1 MSATLHTRAKRTLA
15 IGIKKIDKKMKRQG
29 IIEIEP
35 LRRRIGKQEGILLL
49 GSCFADEMGER
60 LAAAGYK
67 VMANPFGTLYNP
79 VSIAQAMQIIGAETF
94 TPLAKEDTE
103 LFTYGIDCKRYG
115 SYLFNTKA
123 SRESPEEFL
132 SYANSTIEAAR
143 HFFKESA
150 TIIVTLGT
158 AWVYKHIGKQMIVA
172 NCHKVPA
179 KEFSR
184 YRLSIDETLAA
195 LKEITAFPGKQYIF
209 TVSPIRHLADGE
221 HGNQLSKATLLLATD
236 ALISQAAAPAS
247 QTAPAAQAAPSSQAA
262 PAAPSSQATPASQA
276 APASPVAS
284 QTPPA
289 ELQPSPVAA
298 QTPPAAGKEATSIY
312 YFPAYEIVMD
322 ELRDF
327 RHYAEDTV
335 HPSAETAEYIF
346 SRFSANCLE

>member
-1 MSATLHTRAKRTLA
+1 M
-15 IGIKKIDKKMKRQG
+15 
-29 IIEIEP
+29 
-35 LRRRIGKQEGILLL
+35 LL

-67 VMANPFGTLYNP
+67 VMSNPFGTLYNP
-79 VSIAQAMQIIGAETF
+79 VSIAQAMQIIGDETF

-103 LFTYGIDCKRYG
+103 LFTYGIGCKRYG

-236 ALISQAAAPAS
+236 ALISQAAAQPAPVA
-247 QTAPAAQAAPSSQAA
+247 QPLQPAQPSQAA
-262 PAAPSSQATPASQA
+262 GRETTA
-276 APASPVAS
+276 
-284 QTPPA
+284 
-289 ELQPSPVAA
+289 
-298 QTPPAAGKEATSIY
+298 KY

-346 SRFSANCLE
+346 SRFSANCLK

>member
-35 LRRRIGKQEGILLL
+35 LRRKIGKQEGILLL

-67 VMANPFGTLYNP
+67 VMSNPFGTLYNP

-94 TPLAKEDTE
+94 TPLTKEDTE
-103 LFTYGIDCKRYG
+103 LFTYGIGCKRYG

-236 ALISQAAAPAS
+236 ALISQAAAQPAPVAQPS
-247 QTAPAAQAAPSSQAA
+247 QPAQPSQAA
-262 PAAPSSQATPASQA
+262 
-276 APASPVAS
+276 
-284 QTPPA
+284 
-289 ELQPSPVAA
+289 
-298 QTPPAAGKEATSIY
+298 GKDATSIY

-346 SRFSANCLE
+346 SRFSANCLK

>member
-1 MSATLHTRAKRTLA
+1 
-15 IGIKKIDKKMKRQG
+15 MKRQG

-67 VMANPFGTLYNP
+67 VMSNPFGTLYNP
-79 VSIAQAMQIIGAETF
+79 VSIAQAMQIIGDETF
-94 TPLAKEDTE
+94 TPLTKEDTE
-103 LFTYGIDCKRYG
+103 LFTYGIGCKRYG

-132 SYANSTIEAAR
+132 SYANSTIKAAR
-143 HFFKESA
+143 HFFKDSA

-195 LKEITAFPGKQYIF
+195 LKEISAFPGKQYIF

-236 ALISQAAAPAS
+236 ALISQAAAQAS
-247 QTAPAAQAAPSSQAA
+247 QALQAAPAAQASQ
-262 PAAPSSQATPASQA
+262 STPASQA
-276 APASPVAS
+276 AQAAPAALHTS
-284 QTPPA
+284 PA
-289 ELQPSPVAA
+289 ELQPSPVASQTSPAA
-298 QTPPAAGKEATSIY
+298 QPSQPAQPSQAAGKDATSIY

-335 HPSAETAEYIF
+335 HPSEETAEYIF
-346 SRFSANCLE
+346 SRFSANCLK

>member
-1 MSATLHTRAKRTLA
+1 
-15 IGIKKIDKKMKRQG
+15 MKRQG

-67 VMANPFGTLYNP
+67 VMSNPFGTLYNP
-79 VSIAQAMQIIGAETF
+79 VSIAQAMQIIGDETF
-94 TPLAKEDTE
+94 TPLTKEDTE
-103 LFTYGIDCKRYG
+103 LFTYGIGCKRYG

-132 SYANSTIEAAR
+132 SYANSTIKAAR
-143 HFFKESA
+143 HFFKDSA

-195 LKEITAFPGKQYIF
+195 LKEISAFPGKQYIF

-236 ALISQAAAPAS
+236 ALISQAAAQAM
-247 QTAPAAQAAPSSQAA
+247 QAAPAAQAAPSSQGMPSA

-276 APASPVAS
+276 AQPAPVAS
-284 QTPPA
+284 QASQATQPA
-289 ELQPSPVAA
+289 PVAQPSQPA
-298 QTPPAAGKEATSIY
+298 QPSQAAGRETTAKY

-346 SRFSANCLE
+346 SRFSANCLK

>member
-1 MSATLHTRAKRTLA
+1 
-15 IGIKKIDKKMKRQG
+15 MKRQG

-67 VMANPFGTLYNP
+67 VMSNPFGTLYNP
-79 VSIAQAMQIIGAETF
+79 VSIAHAMQIIGAETF
-94 TPLAKEDTE
+94 TPMAKEDTE

-150 TIIVTLGT
+150 NIIVTLGT
-158 AWVYKHIGKQMIVA
+158 VWVYKHIGKQMIVA

-184 YRLSIDETLAA
+184 YRLSIDETLDA

-236 ALISQAAAPAS
+236 ALISQAAAQAS
-247 QTAPAAQAAPSSQAA
+247 QAAPAAQAAPSSQAA

-335 HPSAETAEYIF
+335 HPSAETADYIF
-346 SRFSANCLE
+346 SRFSANCLK

>member
-1 MSATLHTRAKRTLA
+1 M
-15 IGIKKIDKKMKRQG
+15 
-29 IIEIEP
+29 
-35 LRRRIGKQEGILLL
+35 LL

-67 VMANPFGTLYNP
+67 VMSNPFGTLYNP
-79 VSIAQAMQIIGAETF
+79 VSIAHAMQIIGAETF
-94 TPLAKEDTE
+94 TPMAKEDTE

-236 ALISQAAAPAS
+236 ALISQAAA
-247 QTAPAAQAAPSSQAA
+247 Q
-262 PAAPSSQATPASQA
+262 ASQA
-276 APASPVAS
+276 AQPLQAAQPAPVALHTS
-284 QTPPA
+284 PA
-289 ELQPSPVAA
+289 ELQPSPVASQTSPAA
-298 QTPPAAGKEATSIY
+298 QPSQPAQPSQAAGKEATSIY

-335 HPSAETAEYIF
+335 HPSAETADYIF
-346 SRFSANCLE
+346 SRFSANCLK

>member
-1 MSATLHTRAKRTLA
+1 
-15 IGIKKIDKKMKRQG
+15 MKRQG

-67 VMANPFGTLYNP
+67 VMSNPFGTLYNP

-103 LFTYGIDCKRYG
+103 LFTYGIGCKRYG

-236 ALISQAAAPAS
+236 ALISQAAAQAS
-247 QTAPAAQAAPSSQAA
+247 QALQAAPAA
-262 PAAPSSQATPASQA
+262 PAAPSSQPAQPSQA
-276 APASPVAS
+276 A
-284 QTPPA
+284 
-289 ELQPSPVAA
+289 
-298 QTPPAAGKEATSIY
+298 GKDATAIY

-346 SRFSANCLE
+346 SRFSANCLKWQQKSQYLPSRYT

>member
-1 MSATLHTRAKRTLA
+1 M
-15 IGIKKIDKKMKRQG
+15 
-29 IIEIEP
+29 
-35 LRRRIGKQEGILLL
+35 LL

-67 VMANPFGTLYNP
+67 VMSNPFGTLYNP

-103 LFTYGIDCKRYG
+103 LFTYGIGCKRYG

-143 HFFKESA
+143 HFFKDSA

-236 ALISQAAAPAS
+236 ALISQAAAQAS
-247 QTAPAAQAAPSSQAA
+247 QAAQAAPVAQPSQPAPTALQVPQAAQPSQAA
-262 PAAPSSQATPASQA
+262 GRETTA
-276 APASPVAS
+276 
-284 QTPPA
+284 
-289 ELQPSPVAA
+289 
-298 QTPPAAGKEATSIY
+298 IY

-346 SRFSANCLE
+346 SRFSANCLK

>member
-1 MSATLHTRAKRTLA
+1 
-15 IGIKKIDKKMKRQG
+15 MKRQG

-94 TPLAKEDTE
+94 TPLTKEDTE
-103 LFTYGIDCKRYG
+103 LFTYGIGCKRYG

-236 ALISQAAAPAS
+236 ALISQAAAQAS
-247 QTAPAAQAAPSSQAA
+247 QALQAA
-262 PAAPSSQATPASQA
+262 PAAPASQA
-276 APASPVAS
+276 APASPVAL
-284 QTPPA
+284 QTSPA
-289 ELQPSPVAA
+289 ELQPSPVAS
-298 QTPPAAGKEATSIY
+298 QTSPAAGKEATAIY

-346 SRFSANCLE
+346 SRFSANCLK

>member
-1 MSATLHTRAKRTLA
+1 M
-15 IGIKKIDKKMKRQG
+15 
-29 IIEIEP
+29 
-35 LRRRIGKQEGILLL
+35 LL

-67 VMANPFGTLYNP
+67 VMSNPFGTLYNP

-103 LFTYGIDCKRYG
+103 LFTYGIGCKRYG

-247 QTAPAAQAAPSSQAA
+247 QALQAAPAAPSSQAA

-346 SRFSANCLE
+346 SRFSANCLK

>member
-1 MSATLHTRAKRTLA
+1 M
-15 IGIKKIDKKMKRQG
+15 
-29 IIEIEP
+29 
-35 LRRRIGKQEGILLL
+35 LL

-103 LFTYGIDCKRYG
+103 LFTYGIGCKRYG

-195 LKEITAFPGKQYIF
+195 LKEITAFLGKQYIF

-236 ALISQAAAPAS
+236 ALISQAAA
-247 QTAPAAQAAPSSQAA
+247 QASQAA
-262 PAAPSSQATPASQA
+262 PAAPAAQASQA
-276 APASPVAS
+276 VQAAPVAL
-284 QTPPA
+284 QTSPA
-289 ELQPSPVAA
+289 ELQPSPVAS
-298 QTPPAAGKEATSIY
+298 QTSPAAGKEATAIY

-346 SRFSANCLE
+346 SRFSANCLK

>member
-1 MSATLHTRAKRTLA
+1 
-15 IGIKKIDKKMKRQG
+15 MKRQG

-67 VMANPFGTLYNP
+67 VMSNPFGTLYNP

-94 TPLAKEDTE
+94 TPLTKEDTE
-103 LFTYGIDCKRYG
+103 LFTYGIGCKRYG

-195 LKEITAFPGKQYIF
+195 LKEITAFPSKQYIF

-236 ALISQAAAPAS
+236 ALISQAAAQAS
-247 QTAPAAQAAPSSQAA
+247 QAAQAAPVAQPSQPAPAALQVPQAAQPSQAA
-262 PAAPSSQATPASQA
+262 GRETTA
-276 APASPVAS
+276 
-284 QTPPA
+284 
-289 ELQPSPVAA
+289 
-298 QTPPAAGKEATSIY
+298 IY

-346 SRFSANCLE
+346 SRFSANCLK

>member
-1 MSATLHTRAKRTLA
+1 
-15 IGIKKIDKKMKRQG
+15 MKRQG

-247 QTAPAAQAAPSSQAA
+247 QAAPAAQAAPSSQAA

-276 APASPVAS
+276 AAASPVAS

-346 SRFSANCLE
+346 SRFSANCLK

>member
-1 MSATLHTRAKRTLA
+1 M
-15 IGIKKIDKKMKRQG
+15 
-29 IIEIEP
+29 
-35 LRRRIGKQEGILLL
+35 LL

-94 TPLAKEDTE
+94 TPLTKEDTE
-103 LFTYGIDCKRYG
+103 LFTYGIGCKRYG

-143 HFFKESA
+143 HFFKESP

-236 ALISQAAAPAS
+236 ALISQAAAQAS
-247 QTAPAAQAAPSSQAA
+247 QATPSSQAA
-262 PAAPSSQATPASQA
+262 PAAPSSQAAQPA
-276 APASPVAS
+276 PVAS
-284 QTPPA
+284 QTSPA
-289 ELQPSPVAA
+289 AQPSQPAQSSQAA
-298 QTPPAAGKEATSIY
+298 QAAGRETTAIY

-346 SRFSANCLE
+346 SRFSANCLK

>member
-1 MSATLHTRAKRTLA
+1 M
-15 IGIKKIDKKMKRQG
+15 
-29 IIEIEP
+29 
-35 LRRRIGKQEGILLL
+35 LL

-94 TPLAKEDTE
+94 TPLTKEDTE
-103 LFTYGIDCKRYG
+103 LFTYGIGCKRYG

-236 ALISQAAAPAS
+236 ALISQAAAQAS
-247 QTAPAAQAAPSSQAA
+247 QATPAAPAAQASQAVQAA
-262 PAAPSSQATPASQA
+262 P
-276 APASPVAS
+276 VAL
-284 QTPPA
+284 QTSPA
-289 ELQPSPVAA
+289 ELQPSPVAL
-298 QTPPAAGKEATSIY
+298 QTSPAAGKEATSIY

-346 SRFSANCLE
+346 SRFSANCLK

>member
-1 MSATLHTRAKRTLA
+1 M
-15 IGIKKIDKKMKRQG
+15 
-29 IIEIEP
+29 
-35 LRRRIGKQEGILLL
+35 LL

-103 LFTYGIDCKRYG
+103 LFTYGIGCKRYG

-143 HFFKESA
+143 HFFKDSA

-236 ALISQAAAPAS
+236 ALISQAAAQPAPVAQPS
-247 QTAPAAQAAPSSQAA
+247 QPAQPSQAA

>member
-1 MSATLHTRAKRTLA
+1 
-15 IGIKKIDKKMKRQG
+15 MKRQG

-79 VSIAQAMQIIGAETF
+79 VSIAQAMQIIGDETF
-94 TPLAKEDTE
+94 TPLTKEDTE
-103 LFTYGIDCKRYG
+103 LFTYGIGCKRYG

-143 HFFKESA
+143 HFFKDSA

-236 ALISQAAAPAS
+236 ALISQAAAQAS
-247 QTAPAAQAAPSSQAA
+247 QALQAAPAAPSSQAA
-262 PAAPSSQATPASQA
+262 PAAP
-276 APASPVAS
+276 VA
-284 QTPPA
+284 
-289 ELQPSPVAA
+289 QPSQVAGRETTA
-298 QTPPAAGKEATSIY
+298 IY

-346 SRFSANCLE
+346 SRFSANCLK

>member
-1 MSATLHTRAKRTLA
+1 
-15 IGIKKIDKKMKRQG
+15 MKRQG

-67 VMANPFGTLYNP
+67 VMSNPFGTLYNP

-143 HFFKESA
+143 HFFKDSA

-247 QTAPAAQAAPSSQAA
+247 QAAQAAPVAQPSQPAPTALQVPQAAQPSQAA
-262 PAAPSSQATPASQA
+262 GRETTA
-276 APASPVAS
+276 
-284 QTPPA
+284 
-289 ELQPSPVAA
+289 
-298 QTPPAAGKEATSIY
+298 IY

-346 SRFSANCLE
+346 SRFSANCLK

>member
-1 MSATLHTRAKRTLA
+1 
-15 IGIKKIDKKMKRQG
+15 MKRQG

-67 VMANPFGTLYNP
+67 VMSNPFGTLYNP

-94 TPLAKEDTE
+94 TPLTKEDTE
-103 LFTYGIDCKRYG
+103 LFTYGIGCKRYG

-236 ALISQAAAPAS
+236 ALISQAAAQAS
-247 QTAPAAQAAPSSQAA
+247 QALQAAPAA
-262 PAAPSSQATPASQA
+262 PAAPSSQAAQPA
-276 APASPVAS
+276 PVAS
-284 QTPPA
+284 QTSPA
-289 ELQPSPVAA
+289 ELQPSPVAL
-298 QTPPAAGKEATSIY
+298 QTSPAAGKEATSIY

-346 SRFSANCLE
+346 SRFSANCLK

>member
-1 MSATLHTRAKRTLA
+1 M
-15 IGIKKIDKKMKRQG
+15 
-29 IIEIEP
+29 
-35 LRRRIGKQEGILLL
+35 LL

-67 VMANPFGTLYNP
+67 VMSNPFGTLYNP
-79 VSIAQAMQIIGAETF
+79 ISIAQAMQVIGDETF
-94 TPLAKEDTE
+94 TPLTKEDTE
-103 LFTYGIDCKRYG
+103 LFTYGIGCKRYG

-184 YRLSIDETLAA
+184 YRLSIDETLDA

-236 ALISQAAAPAS
+236 ALISQAAAQPAPVAQPS
-247 QTAPAAQAAPSSQAA
+247 QPAPTALQVPQAAQPSQAA
-262 PAAPSSQATPASQA
+262 GRETTA
-276 APASPVAS
+276 
-284 QTPPA
+284 
-289 ELQPSPVAA
+289 
-298 QTPPAAGKEATSIY
+298 IY

-346 SRFSANCLE
+346 SRFSANCLK

>member
-1 MSATLHTRAKRTLA
+1 
-15 IGIKKIDKKMKRQG
+15 MKRQG

-35 LRRRIGKQEGILLL
+35 LIRRIGKQEGILLL

-94 TPLAKEDTE
+94 TPLAKENTE
-103 LFTYGIDCKRYG
+103 LFTYGIGCTRYG

-132 SYANSTIEAAR
+132 SYANSTIKAAR
-143 HFFKESA
+143 HFFKDSA

-236 ALISQAAAPAS
+236 ALISQAAAQAAPVAQPS
-247 QTAPAAQAAPSSQAA
+247 QPAPAALQVPQAAQPSQAA
-262 PAAPSSQATPASQA
+262 GRETTA
-276 APASPVAS
+276 
-284 QTPPA
+284 
-289 ELQPSPVAA
+289 
-298 QTPPAAGKEATSIY
+298 IY

-335 HPSAETAEYIF
+335 HPSTETADYIF

>member
-1 MSATLHTRAKRTLA
+1 MPARGTARISVPGRNSFRRSARLHTRAKRTLA

-67 VMANPFGTLYNP
+67 VMSNPFGTLYNP

-94 TPLAKEDTE
+94 TPLTKEDTE
-103 LFTYGIDCKRYG
+103 LFTYGIGCKRYG

-132 SYANSTIEAAR
+132 FYANSTIEAAR
-143 HFFKESA
+143 HFFKKSA

-236 ALISQAAAPAS
+236 ALISQAAAPAL
-247 QTAPAAQAAPSSQAA
+247 QAAGRETTA
-262 PAAPSSQATPASQA
+262 
-276 APASPVAS
+276 
-284 QTPPA
+284 
-289 ELQPSPVAA
+289 
-298 QTPPAAGKEATSIY
+298 KY

-346 SRFSANCLE
+346 SRFSANCLK

>member
-1 MSATLHTRAKRTLA
+1 M
-15 IGIKKIDKKMKRQG
+15 
-29 IIEIEP
+29 
-35 LRRRIGKQEGILLL
+35 LL

-103 LFTYGIDCKRYG
+103 LFTYGIGCTRYG

-236 ALISQAAAPAS
+236 ALISQAAAQAS
-247 QTAPAAQAAPSSQAA
+247 QVAQPSQPAQPSQA
-262 PAAPSSQATPASQA
+262 
-276 APASPVAS
+276 
-284 QTPPA
+284 
-289 ELQPSPVAA
+289 LQ
-298 QTPPAAGKEATSIY
+298 AAGKEATAIY

-346 SRFSANCLE
+346 SRFSANCLK

>member
-1 MSATLHTRAKRTLA
+1 
-15 IGIKKIDKKMKRQG
+15 MKRQG

-94 TPLAKEDTE
+94 TPLTKEDTE
-103 LFTYGIDCKRYG
+103 LFTYGIGCKRYG

-236 ALISQAAAPAS
+236 ALISQAAAQAS
-247 QTAPAAQAAPSSQAA
+247 QALQAA
-262 PAAPSSQATPASQA
+262 PAAPASQA
-276 APASPVAS
+276 APASPVAL
-284 QTPPA
+284 QTSPA
-289 ELQPSPVAA
+289 ELQPSPVAS

-346 SRFSANCLE
+346 SRFSANCLK

>member
-1 MSATLHTRAKRTLA
+1 M
-15 IGIKKIDKKMKRQG
+15 
-29 IIEIEP
+29 
-35 LRRRIGKQEGILLL
+35 
-49 GSCFADEMGER
+49 
-60 LAAAGYK
+60 
-67 VMANPFGTLYNP
+67 VNPFGTLYNP
-79 VSIAQAMQIIGAETF
+79 ISIAQAMHLIGGENF
-94 TPLAKEDTE
+94 TPLCKADVES
-103 LFTYGIDCKRYG
+103 FVYGTDCKRYG

-143 HFFKESA
+143 HFFKKSA

-195 LKEITAFPGKQYIF
+195 LKEITAFLGKQYIF

-236 ALISQAAAPAS
+236 ALISQAAAQASQAAPAAPAAPSSQAAQAS
-247 QTAPAAQAAPSSQAA
+247 QTAQAAPSSQAA
-262 PAAPSSQATPASQA
+262 QPA
-276 APASPVAS
+276 
-284 QTPPA
+284 
-289 ELQPSPVAA
+289 QPSQVAGRETTA
-298 QTPPAAGKEATSIY
+298 KY

-346 SRFSANCLE
+346 SRFSANCLK

>member
-1 MSATLHTRAKRTLA
+1 
-15 IGIKKIDKKMKRQG
+15 MKRQG

-67 VMANPFGTLYNP
+67 VMSNPFGTLYNP

-247 QTAPAAQAAPSSQAA
+247 QAAQAAPVAQPSQPAPTALQVPQAA
-262 PAAPSSQATPASQA
+262 QPSQA

>member
-1 MSATLHTRAKRTLA
+1 
-15 IGIKKIDKKMKRQG
+15 MKRQG

-67 VMANPFGTLYNP
+67 VMSNPFGTLYNP

-94 TPLAKEDTE
+94 TPLTKEDTE
-103 LFTYGIDCKRYG
+103 LFTYGIGCKRYG

-132 SYANSTIEAAR
+132 SCANSTIEAAR
-143 HFFKESA
+143 HFFKESP

-158 AWVYKHIGKQMIVA
+158 AWVYKHISKQMIVA

-247 QTAPAAQAAPSSQAA
+247 QAAPAAPAAPSSQAA

-346 SRFSANCLE
+346 SRFSANCLK

>member
-1 MSATLHTRAKRTLA
+1 
-15 IGIKKIDKKMKRQG
+15 MKRQG

-132 SYANSTIEAAR
+132 AYANNTIEAAR

-236 ALISQAAAPAS
+236 ALISQAAAQAS
-247 QTAPAAQAAPSSQAA
+247 QAAQAAPVAQPSQPAPTALQVPQAAQPSQAA
-262 PAAPSSQATPASQA
+262 GRETTA
-276 APASPVAS
+276 
-284 QTPPA
+284 
-289 ELQPSPVAA
+289 
-298 QTPPAAGKEATSIY
+298 IY

-346 SRFSANCLE
+346 SRFSANCLK

>member
-1 MSATLHTRAKRTLA
+1 
-15 IGIKKIDKKMKRQG
+15 MKRQG

-94 TPLAKEDTE
+94 TPLTKEDTE
-103 LFTYGIDCKRYG
+103 LFTYGIGCKRYG

-143 HFFKESA
+143 HFFKDSA

-179 KEFSR
+179 KELSR
-184 YRLSIDETLAA
+184 YRLSINETLAA

-236 ALISQAAAPAS
+236 ALISQAAA
-247 QTAPAAQAAPSSQAA
+247 QAMQAA
-262 PAAPSSQATPASQA
+262 PAAPAAQASQA
-276 APASPVAS
+276 VQAAPVAL
-284 QTPPA
+284 QTSPA
-289 ELQPSPVAA
+289 ELQPSPVAS
-298 QTPPAAGKEATSIY
+298 QTSPAAGKEATAIY

-346 SRFSANCLE
+346 SRFSANCLK

>member
-1 MSATLHTRAKRTLA
+1 M
-15 IGIKKIDKKMKRQG
+15 
-29 IIEIEP
+29 
-35 LRRRIGKQEGILLL
+35 LL

-103 LFTYGIDCKRYG
+103 LFTYGIGCKRYG

-132 SYANSTIEAAR
+132 SYANSTIKAAR

-236 ALISQAAAPAS
+236 ALISQAAAQAS
-247 QTAPAAQAAPSSQAA
+247 QALQAA

-276 APASPVAS
+276 AQAAPAALHTS
-284 QTPPA
+284 PA
-289 ELQPSPVAA
+289 ELQPSPVAS
-298 QTPPAAGKEATSIY
+298 QTSPAAGKEATSIY

-346 SRFSANCLE
+346 SRFSANCLK

>member
-1 MSATLHTRAKRTLA
+1 
-15 IGIKKIDKKMKRQG
+15 MKRQG

-67 VMANPFGTLYNP
+67 VMSNPFGTLYNP

-103 LFTYGIDCKRYG
+103 LFTYGIGCKRYG

-184 YRLSIDETLAA
+184 YRLSIDKTLAA

-236 ALISQAAAPAS
+236 ALISQAAAKPAPVAQPS
-247 QTAPAAQAAPSSQAA
+247 QPAPAALQVPQAAQPSQAA
-262 PAAPSSQATPASQA
+262 GRETTA
-276 APASPVAS
+276 
-284 QTPPA
+284 
-289 ELQPSPVAA
+289 
-298 QTPPAAGKEATSIY
+298 IY

-346 SRFSANCLE
+346 SRFSANCLK

>member
-1 MSATLHTRAKRTLA
+1 
-15 IGIKKIDKKMKRQG
+15 MKRQG

-35 LRRRIGKQEGILLL
+35 LRRRIGKQEGVLLL

-67 VMANPFGTLYNP
+67 VMSNPFGTLYNP

-94 TPLAKEDTE
+94 TPLTKEDTE
-103 LFTYGIDCKRYG
+103 LFTYGIGCKRYG

-247 QTAPAAQAAPSSQAA
+247 QAAQPLQAA

-276 APASPVAS
+276 AQPAPVAS
-284 QTPPA
+284 QASQAAQPA
-289 ELQPSPVAA
+289 PVAQPSQPA
-298 QTPPAAGKEATSIY
+298 QPSQAAGKDATSIY

-346 SRFSANCLE
+346 SRFSANCLK

>member
-1 MSATLHTRAKRTLA
+1 
-15 IGIKKIDKKMKRQG
+15 MKRQG

-67 VMANPFGTLYNP
+67 VMSNPFGTLYNP

-123 SRESPEEFL
+123 SRESLEEFL

-236 ALISQAAAPAS
+236 ALISQAAA
-247 QTAPAAQAAPSSQAA
+247 QT
-262 PAAPSSQATPASQA
+262 SQA
-276 APASPVAS
+276 APASQTVQASQATPAAQAS
-284 QTPPA
+284 QTVQAAPVALQTSPA
-289 ELQPSPVAA
+289 ELQPSPVAS
-298 QTPPAAGKEATSIY
+298 QTSPAAGKEATAIY

-346 SRFSANCLE
+346 SRFSANCLK

>member
-1 MSATLHTRAKRTLA
+1 
-15 IGIKKIDKKMKRQG
+15 MKRQG

-67 VMANPFGTLYNP
+67 VMSNPFGTLYNP

-94 TPLAKEDTE
+94 TPLAKENTE
-103 LFTYGIDCKRYG
+103 LFTYGIGCKRYG

-236 ALISQAAAPAS
+236 ALISQAAA
-247 QTAPAAQAAPSSQAA
+247 QASQAA
-262 PAAPSSQATPASQA
+262 PAAQPSQP
-276 APASPVAS
+276 APAAL
-284 QTPPA
+284 QTSPA
-289 ELQPSPVAA
+289 ELQPSPVAS
-298 QTPPAAGKEATSIY
+298 QTSPAAGKEATAIY

-346 SRFSANCLE
+346 SRFSANCLK

>member
-1 MSATLHTRAKRTLA
+1 MPARGTARISVPGLNSFRRSARLHTRAKRTLA

-79 VSIAQAMQIIGAETF
+79 VSIAQAMQIIGDETF

-103 LFTYGIDCKRYG
+103 LFTYGIGCKRYG

-236 ALISQAAAPAS
+236 ALISQAAAQPAPVAQPS
-247 QTAPAAQAAPSSQAA
+247 QPAQSSQAAQAAGRETTA
-262 PAAPSSQATPASQA
+262 
-276 APASPVAS
+276 
-284 QTPPA
+284 
-289 ELQPSPVAA
+289 
-298 QTPPAAGKEATSIY
+298 IY

-346 SRFSANCLE
+346 SRFSANCLK

>member
-1 MSATLHTRAKRTLA
+1 
-15 IGIKKIDKKMKRQG
+15 MKRQG

-289 ELQPSPVAA
+289 
-298 QTPPAAGKEATSIY
+298 AGKEATSIY

>member
-1 MSATLHTRAKRTLA
+1 M
-15 IGIKKIDKKMKRQG
+15 
-29 IIEIEP
+29 
-35 LRRRIGKQEGILLL
+35 LL

>member
-1 MSATLHTRAKRTLA
+1 
-15 IGIKKIDKKMKRQG
+15 MKRQG

-67 VMANPFGTLYNP
+67 VMSNPFGTLYNP

-103 LFTYGIDCKRYG
+103 LFTYGIGCTRYG

-236 ALISQAAAPAS
+236 ALISQAAA
-247 QTAPAAQAAPSSQAA
+247 QASQAA
-262 PAAPSSQATPASQA
+262 PAAQASQSTPASQA
-276 APASPVAS
+276 AQAAPAALHTS
-284 QTPPA
+284 PA
-289 ELQPSPVAA
+289 ELQPSPVASQTSPAA
-298 QTPPAAGKEATSIY
+298 QPSQPAQPSQAAGKDATSIY

-346 SRFSANCLE
+346 SRFSANCLK

>member
-1 MSATLHTRAKRTLA
+1 
-15 IGIKKIDKKMKRQG
+15 MKRQG

-103 LFTYGIDCKRYG
+103 LFTYGIGCKRYG

-247 QTAPAAQAAPSSQAA
+247 QAAQPLQAAPAAQASQAVQAA
-262 PAAPSSQATPASQA
+262 P
-276 APASPVAS
+276 VAL
-284 QTPPA
+284 QTSPA
-289 ELQPSPVAA
+289 ELQPSPVAS

-346 SRFSANCLE
+346 SRFSANCLK

>member
-1 MSATLHTRAKRTLA
+1 
-15 IGIKKIDKKMKRQG
+15 MKRQG

-67 VMANPFGTLYNP
+67 VMSNPFGTLYNP
-79 VSIAQAMQIIGAETF
+79 VSIAHAMQIIGAETF
-94 TPLAKEDTE
+94 TPMAKEDTE

-132 SYANSTIEAAR
+132 SYANSTIEAAQ

-236 ALISQAAAPAS
+236 ALISQAAAQAS
-247 QTAPAAQAAPSSQAA
+247 QAAPAAQAAPSSQAA